1 MTAQS
6 ETADWTVRRVLQ
18 WTQQRFTAR
27 GLGSP
32 RLDAELLLGHSLGW
46 PRVKLYTNY
55 DQLLTADELG
65 RYRELIRRRLGGE
78 PVAYLTGEK
87 EFYSLC
93 LQVTDAVLIP
103 RPETELLVE
112 VALSMLPAT
121 GGMPAAGDPAHD
133 DLAPPASPAAPQQ
146 VPAEPGVALTVH
158 YEDPASAI
166 ADDPGDDS
174 EDDPGD
180 DLSAGLYG
188 GQGDSAAVAVHLPE
202 EAAQSAAAAGLP
214 QAAPRRGRS
223 GSKAAAGR
231 VALLAAAH
239 SGGEPAAVVA
249 DVGTGSGAVALALK
263 HSRPALRVL
272 AIDQCASALQV
283 AAQNA
288 ERLGLPVEFFHGDLL
303 TPLPPPLRL
312 DLITANLPYIPSADI
327 AALAPEVRSEPPA
340 ALDGGPDGLDVIRRL
355 IAMAPLRLHRGGALL
370 LEIGAGQ
377 HQAVAALM
385 AAAGFTKV
393 QSHRD
398 LAQIERVV
406 SGRLP

>member
-55 DQLLTADELG
+55 DQTLAADELG

-87 EFYSLC
+87 EFYSLN

-112 VALSMLPAT
+112 VALAMLPPPP
-121 GGMPAAGDPAHD
+121 GSEPAEDAPEFLSDLQADPKPELQD
-133 DLAPPASPAAPQQ
+133 EIQAAPQQ

-158 YEDPASAI
+158 YEDPAP
-166 ADDPGDDS
+166 ADEAQSSS
-174 EDDPGD
+174 EEDE
-180 DLSAGLYG
+180 S
-188 GQGDSAAVAVHLPE
+188 AVAVHLPE
-202 EAAQSAAAAGLP
+202 GAAKSAAPAV
-214 QAAPRRGRS
+214 APRRGRQKH
-223 GSKAAAGR
+223 KADASRAAPS
-231 VALLAAAH
+231 AAH
-239 SGGEPAAVVA
+239 PSGEPATVVVA

-263 HSRPALRVL
+263 HSRPELRVQ
-272 AIDQCASALQV
+272 AIDQCAAALQV

-288 ERLGLPVEFFHGDLL
+288 ERLKLPIEFFHGDLL

-327 AALAPEVRSEPPA
+327 AALAPEVHAEPPA

-355 IAMAPLRLHRGGALL
+355 IAMAPRRLRPGGALL

-377 HQAVAALM
+377 HRAVEALLQ
-385 AAAGFTKV
+385 AAGFTQI